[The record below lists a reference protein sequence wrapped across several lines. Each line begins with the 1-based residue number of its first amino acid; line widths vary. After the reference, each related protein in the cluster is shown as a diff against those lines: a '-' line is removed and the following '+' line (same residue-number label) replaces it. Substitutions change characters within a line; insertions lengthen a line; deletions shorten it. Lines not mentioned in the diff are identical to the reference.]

1 LMRRVFVAFNALLKR
16 RGRSSL
22 GGIAAEVKMPGSGN
36 QGSEIRGQV
45 LKNKFRRAKFGLW
58 QDH

>member
-1 LMRRVFVAFNALLKR
+1 MRRLFVAFNPLFKS

-22 GGIAAEVKMPGSGN
+22 WGIASEVKIPGSGN